1 MANSALEAA
10 VEMAAAA
17 IKDGAEPRSAFW
29 HAARMWGLTVSEVAR
44 AAGERGGK
52 AAGKQKRQ
60 ERAQREAAEA
70 FDFIK
75 SS

>member
-17 IKDGAEPRSAFW
+17 EGAVDQHGNAAFP
-29 HAARMWGLTVSEVAR
+29 GQ
-44 AAGERGGK
+44 
-52 AAGKQKRQ
+52 QKRQ
-60 ERAQREAAEA
+60 ERAQREATEA

>member
-1 MANSALEAA
+1 MVNSALEAA

-29 HAARMWGLTVSEVAR
+29 YAAKAYGLTVSEVAR

-52 AAGKQKRQ
+52 VAGKRKRE
-60 ERAQREAAEA
+60 ERAQREATEA